1 MSNLAV
7 PKLLREVS
15 FPAPPQDAVKL
26 YSWITLRKK
35 GYIAFKL
42 SISTYPVQPMIS
54 GPSKEKGS
62 ESSGSD
68 LILYTFV
75 NTSFVK

>member
-1 MSNLAV
+1 
-7 PKLLREVS
+7 
-15 FPAPPQDAVKL
+15 
-26 YSWITLRKK
+26 
-35 GYIAFKL
+35 
-42 SISTYPVQPMIS
+42 MIS

-68 LILYTFV
+68 LILYAFV

>member
-1 MSNLAV
+1 MAL
-7 PKLLREVS
+7 KL
-15 FPAPPQDAVKL
+15 F
-26 YSWITLRKK
+26 I
-35 GYIAFKL
+35 G
-42 SISTYPVQPMIS
+42 TYPVQPMIS

-68 LILYTFV
+68 LILYVFV